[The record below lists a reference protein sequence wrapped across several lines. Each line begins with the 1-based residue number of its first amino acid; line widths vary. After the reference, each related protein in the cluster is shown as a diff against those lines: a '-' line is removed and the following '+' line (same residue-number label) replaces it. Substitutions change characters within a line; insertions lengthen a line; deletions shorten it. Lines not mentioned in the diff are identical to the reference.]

1 MERMGI
7 FGRRRFL
14 QAMAAAAAGV
24 AVAGRAPVARGAAMA
39 TVPPGAVGALGRLA
53 SAMRG
58 DVLLPGDA
66 DWTALNTTSNAR
78 WLPVQPLAIARCADA
93 GDVQAALAW
102 ARTEGVP
109 FAIRGGGHHYMGGS
123 TSPGLII
130 STIAMKGT
138 RYDPETGLL
147 VAGAGVQNQDLA
159 VVQSQ
164 AGAGRFILPGG
175 TCPTVGIG
183 GLTLGGGIGPNARWA
198 GLTADH
204 LVATEI
210 VTADGELL
218 TVDAERHPDLFWAL
232 RGGAGGSFGVNTS
245 FTYRLAPIP
254 GPEALVF
261 ALETSGRERVL
272 ATILGALEQ
281 LADAPAGFSVI
292 LMAYSDAEAGVAMEA
307 YGQVTDPDDAASLA
321 RVDAIL
327 GMDHDDTARLRLP
340 FWEAQAWNMGEV
352 TPPNAYWD
360 RSRFAIRAVDPGAVA
375 EAVDAL
381 VAFPGRADDRYGEL
395 VTYGWVGGAVGSVAR
410 DATAFVHRDATALF
424 RLSAVWPRTPEVPG
438 AVSPI
443 PADVAAWMEA
453 TWDAFIP
460 ALSDESYQ
468 NFPDPGLAG
477 WEAAY
482 YAENLARLRDLKGRY
497 DPENVFRAAQSVPL
511 P

>member
-1 MERMGI
+1 MDGLGT

-24 AVAGRAPVARGAAMA
+24 AVAGRAPGARAAEAA
-39 TVPPGAVGALGRLA
+39 TVPPGAAGALGRLA
-53 SAMRG
+53 GAMRG

-78 WLPVQPLAIARCADA
+78 WLPVTPLAIARCADA
-93 GDVQAALAW
+93 ADVQAALAW
-102 ARTEGVP
+102 ARAEGVP

-147 VAGAGVQNQDLA
+147 VAGAGVQNRDLA
-159 VVQSQ
+159 IVQSQ
-164 AGAGRFILPGG
+164 EGAGRFILPGG

-183 GLTLGGGIGPNARWA
+183 GLTLGGGIGPNSRWA

-210 VTADGELL
+210 VTADGTVL
-218 TVDAERHPDLFWAL
+218 TVDAESHPDLFWAL
-232 RGGAGGSFGVNTS
+232 RGGAGGSFGVNTT

-261 ALETSGRERVL
+261 GLEVTGRDRVL
-272 ATILGALEQ
+272 RTLLTALAA

-292 LMAYSDAEAGVAMEA
+292 LMAYGDPEHGVAMEA
-307 YGQVTDPDDAASLA
+307 YGQAVDPDDPDARA

-327 GMDHDDTARLRLP
+327 GGDLDDSVQLRLP

-352 TPPNAYWD
+352 APPNAYWD
-360 RSRFAIRAVDPGAVA
+360 RSRFAIRAVDPGAIA

-410 DATAFVHRDATALF
+410 DATAWVHRDATALF
-424 RLSAVWPRTPEVPG
+424 RLSAIWPRTPEVPG
-438 AVSPI
+438 VVSPI
-443 PADVAAWMEA
+443 PADVDAWMRA
-453 TWDAFIP
+453 TWDTFAP
-460 ALSDESYQ
+460 ALSAESYQ
-468 NFPDPGLAG
+468 NFPDPGLAD
-477 WEAAY
+477 WPDAY
-482 YAENLARLRDLKGRY
+482 YAENLARLRDVKGRY
-497 DPENVFRAAQSVPL
+497 DPENVFRHAQSIAPA
-511 P
+511 

>member
-1 MERMGI
+1 MGRI
-7 FGRRRFL
+7 GRRRFL

-24 AVAGRAPVARGAAMA
+24 TVAGRIPGARGAEPIA
-39 TVPPGAVGALGRLA
+39 VPPGAAGALGRLA
-53 SAMRG
+53 GAMQG
-58 DVLLPGDA
+58 DLLLPGDA

-78 WLPVQPLAIARCADA
+78 WLPVVPLAIARCADA
-93 GDVQAALAW
+93 ADVQAALAW
-102 ARTEGVP
+102 ARAEGVP

-123 TSPGLII
+123 TSPGLVI

-147 VAGAGVQNQDLA
+147 IAGAGVQNQDLA

-164 AGAGRFILPGG
+164 DGAGRFILPGG
-175 TCPTVGIG
+175 TCPTVGLG

-204 LVATEI
+204 LIATEI

-261 ALETSGRERVL
+261 GLETSSRDRVL
-272 ATILGALEQ
+272 QTILTALDA
-281 LADAPAGFSVI
+281 LADAPHGFSVI
-292 LMAYSDAEAGVAMEA
+292 LMAYSDAEHGVAMEG
-307 YGQVTDPDDAASLA
+307 YGQITDPDDPEQLA

-327 GMDHDDTARLRLP
+327 GLDHDETARLRLP
-340 FWEAQAWNMGEV
+340 FWEAQAWNMGGV

-360 RSRFAIRAVDPGAVA
+360 RARFATGAVDPAAIA

-381 VAFPGRADDRYGEL
+381 TRFPGLTDERYGEL
-395 VTYGWVGGAVGSVAR
+395 VTYGWVGGAVGAVAR
-410 DATAFVHRDATALF
+410 DATAWVHRDATALF
-424 RLSAVWPRTPEVPG
+424 RVSAVWPRTPEVPG
-438 AVSPI
+438 EVSPI
-443 PADVAAWMEA
+443 PADAAAWSEA
-453 TWDAFIP
+453 TWDALIP
-460 ALSDESYQ
+460 ALANESYQ
-468 NFPDPGLAG
+468 NFPDPGLIDWAT
-477 WEAAY
+477 AY
-482 YAENLARLRDLKGRY
+482 HAENLPRLRAVKGRY
-497 DPENVFRAAQSVPL
+497 DPEDVFRAAQSVPL